1 MPADLTL
8 KRTRTAFLWTRI
20 LSTPFYALFILLPI
34 ILYKDLNEGLFAVT
48 LLITL
53 KPAISLFAP
62 YWSLSIYRRPDRLRS
77 NLIWANILKFVPFLF
92 IPLNDSIW
100 MFLLAS
106 LIYLV
111 LGRGV
116 IPAWMELLKLN
127 IPSESRVKV
136 FAWGQALD
144 YLGIALFPIALGWAL
159 DTYALGWRY
168 LFPMTA
174 LLGMASTLFL
184 LRIPKQ
190 FLTENPP
197 VDAPGIILKPWQ
209 QTLELLKI
217 RPDFAHFQLGFMLG
231 GAGLMIIQPALP
243 VFFTTTLNLSYQ
255 EMSYAIAFCK
265 GIGFALTSMYWAKWF
280 EKTNIF
286 IFCSVVTALAA
297 IFPMILALSQWD
309 LIYLYVAYLLYG
321 VMQAG
326 SELAWHLSGPAFA
339 KEEDSSIYSSTNILT
354 QGLRGVFVPYIGTLM
369 CLTYGAHSVLV
380 LSAAL
385 CVFAAITMSRLLSA
399 KYERV

>member
-1 MPADLTL
+1 MPNDLLL

-20 LSTPFYALFILLPI
+20 LSTPFYGLFILLPI
-34 ILYKDLNEGLFAVT
+34 ILYKDLNEGLLAVT

-100 MFLLAS
+100 MFLFAS

-144 YLGIALFPIALGWAL
+144 YLGIAVFPLGLGWAL
-159 DTYALGWRY
+159 DRYELGWRY
-168 LFPMTA
+168 LFPLTA
-174 LLGMASTLFL
+174 VIGMASTLFL

-190 FLTENPP
+190 FIRS
-197 VDAPGIILKPWQ
+197 APHSEPSGIILKPWR
-209 QTLELLKI
+209 QTLELLKF

-231 GAGLMIIQPALP
+231 GAGLMVLQPALP

-286 IFCSVVTALAA
+286 IFCSVVTAIAA
-297 IFPMILALSQWD
+297 LFPMILALSQMN
-309 LIYLYVAYLLYG
+309 LMYLYAAYLLYG

-339 KEEDSSIYSSTNILT
+339 KEEDSSIFSSTNILT
-354 QGLRGVFVPYIGTLM
+354 QGLRGVFVPYIGT
-369 CLTYGAHSVLV
+369 CLCLAYGAHSVLL
-380 LSAAL
+380 LSCLL
-385 CVFAAITMSRLLSA
+385 CLGATLTMSSLLSR
-399 KYERV
+399 KFERV